1 MIRLHGN
8 TRAILVPGE
17 RPGAPRRLHLIRHGE
32 TDLNARGVLQ
42 GSIDAE
48 LNDRGRAQA
57 AQAARALQELGL
69 RRIVS
74 SPQRRALQ
82 TAGIIA
88 AHLGLPITTDAVLR
102 ERHWGECEGKP
113 RDARSLDGVGVEPI
127 AALQARARAAL
138 RHVSALPEVE
148 TLVVSHGGLMREM
161 LALLGCAPAGSLRN
175 CEIISVSLDMPA
187 A

>member
-8 TRAILVPGE
+8 GRALFTPGAG
-17 RPGAPRRLHLIRHGE
+17 PGAPRRLHLIRHGE

-57 AQAARALQELGL
+57 AQAAQALRTL
-69 RRIVS
+69 RLQRIVS

-88 AHLGLPITTDAVLR
+88 AELGLPITTDPVLR
-102 ERHWGECEGKP
+102 ERNWGENEGKP
-113 RDARSLDGVGVEPI
+113 RDARSLHGVGVEPLD
-127 AALQARARAAL
+127 ALQARALAAL
-138 RHVSALPEVE
+138 RAVVAPPAGG

-161 LALLGCAPAGSLRN
+161 LAVLGCAPTARLRN
-175 CEIISVSLDMPA
+175 CEIIELSLEPA
-187 A
+187 DA